1 MLDWNRITG
10 QIKKHGFV
18 EWSEENI
25 IKAVYPVSANKE
37 FLHFSSGSPIEYSK
51 CEPPQNWNDYIN
63 DIRFVIN
70 DRQKKTGNRV
80 LLCDSGLMTCGFDKE
95 TGVKYGFA
103 EIGRGTPLSKMQI
116 ALRRGVSNA
125 LGREWGVYYEPW
137 GGDPFSTYNFMENG
151 ENEWYI
157 TNENF
162 GFHFYENGG
171 SSMSLAK
178 RLFCYSL
185 SYMMIAQ
192 INLTKNMSLLLIS
205 ADE

>member
-1 MLDWNRITG
+1 
-10 QIKKHGFV
+10 
-18 EWSEENI
+18 
-25 IKAVYPVSANKE
+25 
-37 FLHFSSGSPIEYSK
+37 
-51 CEPPQNWNDYIN
+51 
-63 DIRFVIN
+63 
-70 DRQKKTGNRV
+70 
-80 LLCDSGLMTCGFDKE
+80 
-95 TGVKYGFA
+95 
-103 EIGRGTPLSKMQI
+103 MQI

-178 RLFCYSL
+178 RLFYYSL